1 MSMSKK
7 DKLKRK
13 LLSGSDFTWQELVTL
28 LKFLGFEVMQ
38 GSGSRVKF
46 DDGIAD
52 HMINLHRPHP
62 GNNLKR
68 YAIKQII
75 AKLRALLLIACALW
89 LYGQLRIKTCF

>member
-1 MSMSKK
+1 MSKK
-7 DKLKRK
+7 DKLKNK

-28 LKFLGFEVMQ
+28 LKFLGFEEVQ

-46 DDGIAD
+46 DDGIAE

-62 GNNLKR
+62 GNSLKR

-75 AKLRALLLIACALW
+75 TKLSEVDLL
-89 LYGQLRIKTCF
+89 

>member
-1 MSMSKK
+1 MSKK

-28 LKFLGFEVMQ
+28 LKFLGFEEVQ

-46 DDGIAD
+46 DDGFAD

-62 GNNLKR
+62 DNNLKR
-68 YAIKQII
+68 YAIKQVI
-75 AKLRALLLIACALW
+75 AKLSEVDLL
-89 LYGQLRIKTCF
+89 

>member
-1 MSMSKK
+1 MIKIIPMRKK

-13 LLSGSDFTWQELVTL
+13 LLSGSDFTWQELVAL
-28 LKFLGFEVMQ
+28 LKFLGLEEVQ

-62 GNNLKR
+62 DNNLKQ

-75 AKLRALLLIACALW
+75 AKLSEVDLL
-89 LYGQLRIKTCF
+89 

>member
-1 MSMSKK
+1 MSKK

-28 LKFLGFEVMQ
+28 LKFLGFEEMQ

-75 AKLRALLLIACALW
+75 AKLSEVDLL
-89 LYGQLRIKTCF
+89 